1 MILPRRDDDPMT
13 TVDSVEF
20 FEEYLAGRCTR
31 QQLVDGVVRQLD
43 RSDMK
48 LTDVLRSML
57 VEAAGYLTKGEL
69 IEQVALAE
77 TDRRGWE
84 DYERWCFD
92 ELDARRMRDA
102 EEGVEAG
109 VLW

>member
-1 MILPRRDDDPMT
+1 MILHRGDDDPMT

-20 FEEYLAGRCTR
+20 FEEYLAERCTR
-31 QQLVDGVVRQLD
+31 QQLVDGVVRLLD

-48 LTDVLRSML
+48 LTDILRSTL
-57 VEAAGYLTKGEL
+57 VEAADYLTKGEL

-77 TDRRGWE
+77 TDRRAWE
-84 DYERWCFD
+84 DYENWCFD

-102 EEGVEAG
+102 EEGIGAG
-109 VLW
+109 GLW